1 MQLNKHE
8 CIHIYHAITDFGFAS
23 FLAAVCFFDFGAI
36 ELEQRVTSGLQW
48 GGSEKTGG
56 SGMLK
61 CTWTSTSSPIDQF
74 C

>member
-8 CIHIYHAITDFGFAS
+8 SIHIYHGITHFGFAS
-23 FLAAVCFFDFGAI
+23 FFEAVCFFAFGAI
-36 ELEQRVTSGLQW
+36 EFEQSNVGVTA
-48 GGSEKTGG
+48 GGGEKTGG
-56 SGMLK
+56 SGVLK

>member
-36 ELEQRVTSGLQW
+36 ELEQRVTSGLQR
-48 GGSEKTGG
+48 GGGVRRLG
-56 SGMLK
+56 VVA
-61 CTWTSTSSPIDQF
+61 C
-74 C
+74 